1 MRNEAYLGPC
11 WRRLLPLALLLLG
24 LAVPVRSA
32 EIYRIDGLAVDATA
46 ESGVAARNLAIANGQ
61 REGLTQLMR
70 RLTSP
75 TAHGQLPDVATIPI
89 ERYVN
94 SFEIA
99 QEKVGPNRYVGVI
112 NVSYVASQ
120 VQALLSRAGI
130 PYVTRRSDPI
140 LVVPVT
146 DIAGTVAA
154 WEETSPWRTAWEKGI
169 EHARIVVLTLPLAD
183 LADIA
188 AAPPAALLA
197 GDRAALDALG
207 ARYGTTT
214 VIVALARAADP
225 NLGGRVEVDLRRADD
240 WAVPVFQTT
249 VETEPGADPAVALD
263 GAVEQAV
270 PAIEDD
276 WKRRTAAEASQVTT
290 LSASVPLADLAGWVQ
305 IKHDLDGL
313 PEVRWIRVDSFTQ
326 TRAQITIGYLG
337 DTERLVT
344 SVAQVGL
351 SLAEET
357 DGWRLRPAD
366 GLAVFPESLPATSVT
381 P

>member
-1 MRNEAYLGPC
+1 MRNEADRGPR
-11 WRRLLPLALLLLG
+11 WRRLLALAALLLA
-24 LAVPVRSA
+24 LAAPARSA
-32 EIYRIDGLAVDATA
+32 EIYRIDGMAVDATG
-46 ESGVAARNLAIANGQ
+46 ESGVAARDLAISNGQ

-75 TAHGQLPDVATIPI
+75 TAYGQLPDVTSVPI

-112 NVSYVASQ
+112 NVSYIASQ

-146 DIAGTVAA
+146 DAAGSAAA
-154 WEETSPWRTAWEKGI
+154 WDETSPWRTAWYQAI
-169 EHARIVVLTLPLAD
+169 ENARIVVLALPLAD

-188 AAPPAALLA
+188 AAPPGALLA
-197 GDRAALDALG
+197 GDRAVLDGLG

-214 VIVALARAADP
+214 VIVAIARADDP
-225 NLGGRVEVDLRRADD
+225 SLSGRVEVELRRADD
-240 WAVPVFQTT
+240 WPTPILQTA
-249 VETEPGADPAVALD
+249 VETEPGADPSVAL
-263 GAVEQAV
+263 AQALAQAV

-290 LSASVPLADLAGWVQ
+290 LSATVPLADLAGWVQ
-305 IKHDLDGL
+305 IRRDLDGL
-313 PEVRWIRVDSFTQ
+313 PEVRWIRVDSITQ
-326 TRAQITIGYLG
+326 TRAAITIGYLG
-337 DTERLVT
+337 DMERLVA
-344 SVAQVGL
+344 SAAQIGL

-357 DGWRLRPAD
+357 DGWRLQPAD
-366 GLAVFPESLPATSVT
+366 GLAAFPAPLPATSVT